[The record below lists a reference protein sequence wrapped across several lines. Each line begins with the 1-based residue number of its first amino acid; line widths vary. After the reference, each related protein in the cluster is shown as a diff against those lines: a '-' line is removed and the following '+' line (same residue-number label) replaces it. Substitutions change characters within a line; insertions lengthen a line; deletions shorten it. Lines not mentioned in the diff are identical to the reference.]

1 MAPLSPSP
9 SVPST
14 IAADAQ
20 SLTWTAATVQSLL
33 GRGGAILVDVRER
46 GEFAGERIGG
56 ARSLPLSSFD
66 PAAVPLDTPERP
78 VVIYCQGGRR
88 SQQAAQKLLEA
99 GRDRVI
105 QLDGGLNAWK
115 EAGYPTEGDRNAPI
129 SIMRQV
135 QIIAGSLILTG
146 TLLGAFVAPGFLV
159 LSGFV
164 GAGLFYAG
172 ASGNCM
178 MATLL
183 AKLPYNRR

>member
-1 MAPLSPSP
+1 MTTSPQFLSVQPSP
-9 SVPST
+9 D
-14 IAADAQ
+14 ADG
-20 SLTWTAATVQSLL
+20 SPTLWTAAAVQAHLQL
-33 GRGGAILVDVRER
+33 GSVILVDVRER

-56 ARSLPLSSFD
+56 ARSLPLSTFD
-66 PAAVPLDTPERP
+66 PAAVPLDAPDRA
-78 VVIYCQGGRR
+78 VVIYCQSGRR
-88 SQQAAQKLLEA
+88 SQQAAQKLRAA
-99 GRDRVI
+99 GCDRVI
-105 QLDGGLNAWK
+105 QLEGGLNAWK
-115 EAGYPTEGDRNAPI
+115 EAGYGIERDRNAPI

-135 QIIAGSLILTG
+135 QIIAGTLILTG
-146 TLLGAFVAPGFLV
+146 TLLGAFVAPGFLA